1 MYQRVA
7 REKNEVW
14 YGLYP
19 SVMIKKTLG
28 APLLLCLISVLAL
41 SGCGA
46 SGPGAPTR
54 NIKQVTDG
62 VEAQSG
68 AIYLRD
74 VVLVNQP
81 DGSAAIVATFIN
93 EEASVDSLTGITVAG
108 ISATLTAASFKLAQN
123 TPLIFAGNSANAL
136 GIVPGLNAT
145 AGVRVPVV
153 VSFAHA
159 APVTLSALVRAK
171 SDYFAGVGRSLAIYT
186 PVPSATA
193 AAGK

>member
-1 MYQRVA
+1 
-7 REKNEVW
+7 
-14 YGLYP
+14 
-19 SVMIKKTLG
+19 MIKKTLG
-28 APLLLCLISVLAL
+28 APLLLCLVSVLAL

-74 VVLVNQP
+74 VVLVNQS

-93 EEASVDSLTGITVAG
+93 EAASVDSLTGITVAG
-108 ISATLTAASFKLAQN
+108 INATLTAASFKLAQN
-123 TPLIFAGNSANAL
+123 TPLIFSGDSANAL

-171 SDYFAGVGRSLAIYT
+171 SDYFAGVGRSPAAIYT
-186 PVPSATA
+186 PVPSATPA
-193 AAGK
+193 ARK